1 MRRLFGI
8 ILAATILLPMTGGA
22 APQLMDQQQRSAV
35 FQQLEDRAVVS
46 GGLVSVIVHIDD
58 RGAFQPGR
66 ATNKDKL
73 RAAQDAFLEKLGD
86 SVVKVKRFRAFP
98 FLAYTIDTTG
108 LAMMKA
114 DDQVLEVQE
123 NQRRRLHLAQSA
135 PMIGAPEAWDAGLT
149 GAGQYVVVVDTGVD
163 SSHVFLKGKVAV
175 EACLSGYFGES
186 VCPNGQDYQFG
197 PGAAVPCDLDG
208 CAHGTHVAG
217 IVAGNMSK
225 MHGIAR
231 GAKIIAM
238 QVASRLTNSADC
250 GDEPAPCMTFWD
262 ADIIAAMDLAYDLK
276 QTDGYQIAAVNMS
289 LGGSDKYLQDCDA
302 DYPSYKRAVDWL
314 KSISIASIVSSGN
327 ESYRNGMSSPACISD
342 VVSVGSVCD
351 TTNKDECALG
361 PEQLAESSNV
371 SNRTSLLAPGAWITS
386 AVPGSGYAAW
396 SGTSMAAPHVA
407 GAWALMK
414 QRNPA
419 ASVDDVLAELRQ
431 NARLVSDDRSGG
443 SVNNMRSLDLHFLQS
458 GDPLLDDRI
467 KLALEEPAAN
477 AVVNGIGNLRGWAAG
492 PDGISHVEYYID
504 GKLQSRIPYGGT
516 RGDIANK
523 FPGFPGSRN
532 SGYAQSFNFSLL
544 PEGTH
549 RFKVK
554 VYTNSGKYNEREN
567 TVTVVKFHKPYFN
580 DPNAMDISSSNV
592 SRDATGIMLKNIK
605 LEGRSY
611 DIRLEWSK
619 PAQQFGI
626 VEIK

>member
-1 MRRLFGI
+1 MGRFI
-8 ILAATILLPMTGGA
+8 SIFLAAAMLLPITGAA

-35 FQQLEDRAVVS
+35 FQRLEDRAVIG

-58 RGAFQPGR
+58 HGAFQPGR

-108 LAMMKA
+108 LALMKE
-114 DDQVLEVQE
+114 DDQLLEVQE
-123 NQRRRLHLAQSA
+123 NKSRRLHLAQSA
-135 PMIGAPEAWDAGLT
+135 PMIGAPEVWSSGLT
-149 GAGQYVVVVDTGVD
+149 GTGQYVVVVDTGVD
-163 SSHVFLKGKVAV
+163 SSHFFLKGRVAV
-175 EACLSGYFGES
+175 EACLSGFIGES
-186 VCPNGQDYQFG
+186 FCPNGQDYQFG
-197 PGAAVPCDLDG
+197 PGSAVPCDLDG
-208 CAHGTHVAG
+208 CSHGTHVAG

-231 GAKIIAM
+231 DAKIIAL

-250 GDEPAPCMTFWD
+250 GDEPVPCMTFWD

-289 LGGSDKYLQDCDA
+289 LGGEDKFTQHCDA
-302 DYPSYKRAVDWL
+302 EFPSYKRAADWL
-314 KSISIASIVSSGN
+314 KNISIATIVSSGN
-327 ESYRNGMSSPACISD
+327 ESYRNGLSAPACVSG

-351 TTNKDECALG
+351 TTEDNDCSLG
-361 PEQLAESSNV
+361 KGQLSSISNV
-371 SNRTSLLAPGAWITS
+371 SSYLSLLAPGAWITS
-386 AVPGSGYAAW
+386 SIPGTGYGTW
-396 SGTSMAAPHVA
+396 TGTSMAAPHVA

-414 QRNPA
+414 QRNPT

-431 NARLVSDDRSGG
+431 HAKLVSDGRSGG
-443 SVNNMRSLDLHFLQS
+443 MVNNMRSLDLAFLQS

-467 KLALEEPAAN
+467 KLSLEEPSAN
-477 AVVNGIGNLRGWAAG
+477 AVVNGIGNLRGWAVG

-549 RFKVK
+549 TFKVK
-554 VYTNSGKYNEREN
+554 VFTSSGKYNEREN
-567 TVTVVKFHKPYFN
+567 TVTVVKFHKPYFA

-605 LEGRSY
+605 LEGKSY